1 MVPTASS
8 ATSASTSL
16 ITTDAPL
23 RASSVAYAS
32 PSPRPLPVTIAT
44 LPDRSTGAPHRDG
57 GWCRERRWVSWRLST
72 MEVCMGQPLADD
84 LGFLLSRASG
94 QIVRATNAALA
105 EHGLRVRQYSVLALA
120 CESED
125 GLSQRELATALGL
138 DPSQVVLLV
147 DELAAAGL
155 VERQA
160 PEADRRTRLVV
171 VTREGRRVREAAR
184 R

>member
-1 MVPTASS
+1 
-8 ATSASTSL
+8 
-16 ITTDAPL
+16 
-23 RASSVAYAS
+23 
-32 PSPRPLPVTIAT
+32 
-44 LPDRSTGAPHRDG
+44 
-57 GWCRERRWVSWRLST
+57 
-72 MEVCMGQPLADD
+72 MGQPLGDD

-120 CESED
+120 CQSEE
-125 GLSQRELATALGL
+125 GLSQRDLATELGL

-147 DELAAAGL
+147 DELTAAGL

-171 VTREGRRVREAAR
+171 ATPEGRRVREAAR
-184 R
+184 RDADAAMEIPLSLLADAERERLRDMLTRIWTATG